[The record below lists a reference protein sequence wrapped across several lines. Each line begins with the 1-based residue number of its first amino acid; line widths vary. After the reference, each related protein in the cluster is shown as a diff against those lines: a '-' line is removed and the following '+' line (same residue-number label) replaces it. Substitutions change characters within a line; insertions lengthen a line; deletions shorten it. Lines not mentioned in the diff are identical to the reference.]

1 MPVDVAELSLLELQP
16 FQVRA
21 ALLKAGLFRK
31 AKSNT
36 CLCKTVMMA
45 MMMMMVMMT
54 VTTTTIFRFFFLIIY
69 LFIYFWLHWVF
80 IARVGVTLRCSAQ
93 ASHYSGFSC
102 CGAWALGSWASVVVA
117 RRLSS
122 CGTQA

>member
-54 VTTTTIFRFFFLIIY
+54 VTTTTIFRFFFFNY
-69 LFIYFWLHWVF
+69 LFIYLFLAALGLH
-80 IARVGVTLRCSAQ
+80 CSGGG
-93 ASHYSGFSC
+93 YSSLQCTGFSLQ
-102 CGAWALGSWASVVVA
+102 WLLLLWRMGS
-117 RRLSS
+117 RLMGFSS
-122 CGTQA
+122 CGTQAQ